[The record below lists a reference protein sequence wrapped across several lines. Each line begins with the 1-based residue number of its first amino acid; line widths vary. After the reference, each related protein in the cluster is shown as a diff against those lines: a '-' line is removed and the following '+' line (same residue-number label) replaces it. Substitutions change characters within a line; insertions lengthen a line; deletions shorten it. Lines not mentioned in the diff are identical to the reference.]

1 MKKLLSALMATA
13 IAASSTASVVACG
26 SEKRF
31 NEIWLVTD
39 TGKIND
45 RSFNQSSFEGGNI
58 FLNDIIGNK
67 DDAGKAVYSS
77 IAYSEPKDLAS
88 LPSAYNNAAKKGA
101 KTLILPGFHHA
112 VEEEQKAPE
121 SMKEVDGSTILL
133 DSSGNGIANQIGV
146 QFRGDISGFYGGLS
160 AIVYEA
166 SKKTTEGAEVG
177 LGTFGGVSNPAS
189 VDNFMVGYLAAVNY
203 WNGLDDATQAG
214 LVGKT
219 TEQYKKVNAKVIAS
233 DEQWSENTVIK
244 TSSKAWFSGSF
255 LAGSGST
262 LSKTLLQKKADVIMP
277 VAGPQTLDTLNA
289 IKSDRPTAK
298 VVGVDSDQVLAYPE
312 YEEFFITSAQK
323 DLVATSVVA
332 LGHVKQYKDDA
343 AVQTKV
349 EEWWKNNGIK
359 LTIGEDVLDAAAQ
372 KGQSWEGKDIFAGG
386 SMGTNAKNLIVKD
399 GLYGTDKELTKH
411 LKGIEDKVI
420 EASKALFAKM
430 PNLAGDDTI
439 ISAANVKAYAEAI
452 LGTVTNPEE

>member
-112 VEEEQKAPE
+112 VEGEQKAPE

-262 LSKTLLQKKADVIMP
+262 LSKTLLQKKSRCNYAC
-277 VAGPQTLDTLNA
+277 
-289 IKSDRPTAK
+289 SW
-298 VVGVDSDQVLAYPE
+298 
-312 YEEFFITSAQK
+312 TSN
-323 DLVATSVVA
+323 SR
-332 LGHVKQYKDDA
+332 Y
-343 AVQTKV
+343 TKR
-349 EEWWKNNGIK
+349 N
-359 LTIGEDVLDAAAQ
+359 
-372 KGQSWEGKDIFAGG
+372 
-386 SMGTNAKNLIVKD
+386 
-399 GLYGTDKELTKH
+399 
-411 LKGIEDKVI
+411 
-420 EASKALFAKM
+420 
-430 PNLAGDDTI
+430 
-439 ISAANVKAYAEAI
+439 
-452 LGTVTNPEE
+452 